1 MGNGGINAYHRTALG
16 NSFQGVVPVSLGPM
30 HLHALMR
37 IDFIG
42 LKAYRCVSLQR
53 SSLQFYKP
61 LYVQLLYAC
70 MVLSCGLL
78 AQQRPPCRFASSLI

>member
-1 MGNGGINAYHRTALG
+1 MGNGGINANHRTALG

-42 LKAYRCVSLQR
+42 LKAYCVSLSEVR
-53 SSLQFYKP
+53 CSSISRP
-61 LYVQLLYAC
+61 GVQLC
-70 MVLSCGLL
+70 MRAWFCLVGCWPSKDQHVALL
-78 AQQRPPCRFASSLI
+78 HH